1 MHAFRAFSNPR
12 NHSFI
17 MGNSN
22 APKLTFLAKPEA
34 TGTLI
39 LNKTLLEIRIFKES
53 DNCIKSIYSCVS
65 FIESDVA
72 YTKQRS
78 FFLTNYYDITI
89 TPKVNFFLSIQAHL
103 YHTV

>member
-1 MHAFRAFSNPR
+1 VHAHFHVFSNPR

-17 MGNSN
+17 MGNTN

-39 LNKTLLEIRIFKES
+39 LNKTLLEIIMFKES
-53 DNCIKSIYSCVS
+53 DNCMKSIYSCVS
-65 FIESDVA
+65 FVESDVA

-78 FFLTNYYDITI
+78 FF
-89 TPKVNFFLSIQAHL
+89 FFNKLL
-103 YHTV
+103 